1 MMNVEDIEL
10 IKPILSIGDMITLN
24 KCDLDEVM
32 EYLDISG
39 ICYKQ
44 VSDYSIII
52 TEV

>member
-1 MMNVEDIEL
+1 MRGEDIEL
-10 IKPILSIGDMITLN
+10 LIPVLYIGDMITLE

-44 VSDYSIII
+44 VSDYTII

>member
-10 IKPILSIGDMITLN
+10 VIPVLSIGDMITLN

-32 EYLDISG
+32 NYLDVIG

-44 VSDYSIII
+44 VSDYSII